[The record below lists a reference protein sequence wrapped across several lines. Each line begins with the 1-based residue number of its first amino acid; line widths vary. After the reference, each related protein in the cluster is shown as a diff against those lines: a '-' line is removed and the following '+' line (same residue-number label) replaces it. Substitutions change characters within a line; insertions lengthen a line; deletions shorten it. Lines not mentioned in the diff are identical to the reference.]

1 MQKLTEKAINKF
13 NDYVKKWQFQKYE
26 KYLQKK
32 SHYEN
37 MPSDQLLFEY
47 INQKSK
53 YEYKK
58 GILTLFIVSI
68 GLALLM
74 NVWKKFFSFMES
86 ALKYT
91 STIANV
97 ENFEIAQVS
106 FYISISTAAFVTIL
120 IIFFL
125 FTYVHELV
133 MINKELILIAEIRN
147 RKTEK

>member
-1 MQKLTEKAINKF
+1 MRKLTEKAINNF
-13 NDYVKKWQFQKYE
+13 NDYVKKCQLQKYE

-32 SHYEN
+32 SYYEN

-47 INQKSK
+47 ISQKSK

-106 FYISISTAAFVTIL
+106 FYISISTATFVTIL

>member
-1 MQKLTEKAINKF
+1 
-13 NDYVKKWQFQKYE
+13 
-26 KYLQKK
+26 
-32 SHYEN
+32 

-91 STIANV
+91 STIADV
-97 ENFEIAQVS
+97 KNFEIAQVS
-106 FYISISTAAFVTIL
+106 FYISISTATFVTIL
-120 IIFFL
+120 IIFFI